1 MSQAKNL
8 VLEVMYSISH
18 RIREL
23 LQRIWDEIR
32 VYPVGL
38 HPWHDPATV
47 SCVLWILYSSLA
59 SFRQLRWKE
68 KKLKCLVGKCN
79 TFY

>member
-8 VLEVMYSISH
+8 VLELMYSTSH
-18 RIREL
+18 RIRDL
-23 LQRIWDEIR
+23 LQRLWDEIR

-38 HPWHDPATV
+38 NSWHDPATV

-59 SFRQLRWKE
+59 SFRQLKWE
-68 KKLKCLVGKCN
+68 DKKLKYLVRKCD
-79 TFY
+79 TL